1 MIAAGVLSAAL
12 LLSTP
17 GAPAPGTSADPA
29 PAPAQPA
36 IAYDDAE
43 RLARAGRHADALA
56 AFEALAAA
64 NPEDFDSRLWIG
76 RLLVWQG
83 RRAEA
88 AAVYRD
94 VIARAPRYVDARV
107 GLAGVLLTLDQVEE
121 AWAVVQD
128 AEALAP
134 ASGDVLAVK
143 GRALRRLG
151 RPSEALAAFDAAH
164 ALSPADTDLA
174 IVRERTQRMVAHRA
188 HVSVAREASADGIP
202 AATIL
207 DADVD
212 VHLDDTTRVF
222 GRVQFQDRGGADDT
236 RAGGGLEWR
245 AARRVLTRGAL
256 LVSPGSPRVARADLS
271 GEVELA
277 VARTQPAVG
286 VRYLDFAGA
295 RVWIV
300 APSLAVDV
308 TDEVALAARYYYSRS
323 RFLPSGQTAGNH
335 SAAIMGRWQA
345 ARRVSLSA
353 AYARGNESFD
363 ILSIDRLGRFRADTL
378 AGGVRLDLKSLLT
391 LGVGVEHQWR
401 TGDRQL
407 TRVTFDVVQHF

>member
-1 MIAAGVLSAAL
+1 VIAAGAFMMAL
-12 LLSTP
+12 VA
-17 GAPAPGTSADPA
+17 GAAPAPVQA
-29 PAPAQPA
+29 PPPAQAPRPTVS
-36 IAYDDAE
+36 YEDAE
-43 RLARAGRHADALA
+43 RLARAGRHAEAHA

-64 NPEDFDSRLWIG
+64 NAEDFDSRLWIA

-88 AAVYRD
+88 MDVYRD

-107 GLAGVLLTLDQVEE
+107 GLAGVLLALGRVDD
-121 AWAVVQD
+121 AWDTIED

-134 ASGDVLAVK
+134 GSGDVLAVK

-164 ALSPADTDLA
+164 ALSPDDTDLS
-174 IVRERTQRMVAHRA
+174 IVRERTRRLVAHRA
-188 HVSVAREASADGIP
+188 HASVAREASADGIP
-202 AATIL
+202 EATIV

-212 VHLDDTTRVF
+212 VHLDDTLRVF
-222 GRVQFQDRGGADDT
+222 GRLQWQDRAGADDT

-245 AARRVLTRGAL
+245 AATRLLTRGAI
-256 LVSPGSPRVARADLS
+256 LVSPGSPRVARADLF
-271 GEVELA
+271 GEVEVA
-277 VARTQPAVG
+277 VDRTQPAIG
-286 VRYLDFAGA
+286 LRYLDFAGA

-300 APSLAVDV
+300 APSIAVDV
-308 TDEVALAARYYYSRS
+308 TDNVALGLRYYYSRS
-323 RFLPSGQTAGNH
+323 RFLPSQQAAGNH
-335 SAAIMGRWQA
+335 SAAVTGRWQA

-363 ILSIDRLGRFRADTL
+363 ILSVDRLGRFRADTI

-401 TGDRQL
+401 TGDRRL
-407 TRVTFDVVQHF
+407 TRVTVDVVQHF